1 MFFSS
6 IHDIMI
12 DKKTDAI
19 QDKEKRTKEKGVFYE
34 TIFCAR

>member
-12 DKKTDAI
+12 DKKIDAI
-19 QDKEKRTKEKGVFYE
+19 QNKEKRTKEKGVFYE
-34 TIFCAR
+34 IIFYTR